1 LDVAR
6 IRADFPIL
14 KRKVYG
20 IPLVYLDNAAT
31 SQKPR
36 QVIDALVRYYESH
49 NANIHR
55 ALHRLGEEATA
66 AYEQARDKIAEF
78 INAPSSECIVLT
90 RNTTEAINLVAY
102 TWGRANIQ
110 EGDEILLTEM
120 EHHSNLIPWQRLAA
134 ETGARIRY
142 IGMTDEQTLDLD
154 GLDTLMTGRTKL
166 AAITHVSNSLGTINP
181 IEKLA
186 EAARRNGTM
195 FLVDGAQ
202 SAPHM
207 PVDLQALGCDFFA
220 FSAHKM
226 LGPTGVGVL
235 YARRELLEEMEPF
248 LAGGEMIRRV
258 TLEEASWN
266 DIPWKFEA
274 GTPNIADVIAFG
286 AAVDYLS
293 DLGMDAIR
301 AHEVEVTAYAL
312 RRLRQLE
319 NVTIYG
325 PPDAEERG
333 GVVSFNYADLHPH
346 DVGTIL
352 DRHGVA
358 IRAGHHCT
366 QPVMRRLGISGTA
379 RASFYVYNTQEE
391 VDVLIES
398 LEAARTFFSNDTK

>member
-1 LDVAR
+1 
-6 IRADFPIL
+6 
-14 KRKVYG
+14 
-20 IPLVYLDNAAT
+20 
-31 SQKPR
+31 
-36 QVIDALVRYYESH
+36 
-49 NANIHR
+49 
-55 ALHRLGEEATA
+55 
-66 AYEQARDKIAEF
+66 
-78 INAPSSECIVLT
+78 
-90 RNTTEAINLVAY
+90 
-102 TWGRANIQ
+102 
-110 EGDEILLTEM
+110 
-120 EHHSNLIPWQRLAA
+120 
-134 ETGARIRY
+134 
-142 IGMTDEQTLDLD
+142 
-154 GLDTLMTGRTKL
+154 
-166 AAITHVSNSLGTINP
+166 
-181 IEKLA
+181 
-186 EAARRNGTM
+186 
-195 FLVDGAQ
+195 
-202 SAPHM
+202 
-207 PVDLQALGCDFFA
+207 
-220 FSAHKM
+220 
-226 LGPTGVGVL
+226 VL

-379 RASFYVYNTQEE
+379 RAIFYVYNTQEE